1 METVATISPS
11 RYVHEIYVYSKNSI
25 KFTIDLY
32 KNNDKSFD
40 LDVTIFKL
48 NNSAGEL
55 FTLEVNSKSTI
66 DLFRKSII
74 FIKNYFEKN
83 NDNFLKITNPCNTPY
98 ITEEQQKEILNQLDI
113 NIKVEVNP

>member
-40 LDVTIFKL
+40 LDVTIFEL
-48 NNSAGEL
+48 NSSNSAGEIY
-55 FTLEVNSKSTI
+55 TLEINNNSTI
-66 DLFRKSII
+66 DLFNKSII
-74 FIKNYFEKN
+74 K
-83 NDNFLKITNPCNTPY
+83 
-98 ITEEQQKEILNQLDI
+98 
-113 NIKVEVNP
+113 